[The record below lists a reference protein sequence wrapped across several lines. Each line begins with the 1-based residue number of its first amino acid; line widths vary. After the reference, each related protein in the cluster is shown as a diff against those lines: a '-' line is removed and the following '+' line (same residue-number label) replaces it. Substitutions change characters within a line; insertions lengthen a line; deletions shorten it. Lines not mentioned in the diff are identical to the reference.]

1 MIYFLWLFA
10 FKGSLGIFSILA
22 ASALNDAKSHHC
34 WLHLAWN
41 YSVKF
46 SMFLWYP
53 LPFPYNPCSSCRG
66 SNGATHTEPKEFGE
80 KFWWVPSH
88 LKSVVPIYLPLKCL
102 QLQRGGDLDRVD
114 VVWRPVHPGHTC
126 WKTWR
131 SSGFEEEVRV
141 LGGRPHHLPQHLP
154 GFQPVKK

>member
-10 FKGSLGIFSILA
+10 FKGTLGIFSIMA

-53 LPFPYNPCSSCRG
+53 P
-66 SNGATHTEPKEFGE
+66 A
-80 KFWWVPSH
+80 
-88 LKSVVPIYLPLKCL
+88 LPLQSL
-102 QLQRGGDLDRVD
+102 L
-114 VVWRPVHPGHTC
+114 
-126 WKTWR
+126 
-131 SSGFEEEVRV
+131 
-141 LGGRPHHLPQHLP
+141 
-154 GFQPVKK
+154 